1 MYGRTAL
8 VGNIGSFDK
17 NTYRVIIDSHVL
29 PFLEQKHGETESF
42 VLQEDN
48 CGPHRATTIATYL
61 QSKGVA
67 RMKWP
72 AQSSDLNPVENIW
85 GIIKTRL
92 WKRDVLPR
100 SPMHLFQI
108 LTDIWNSLPDC
119 ILENLVASMPKRAKL
134 VRKLRGKSAKY

>member
-8 VGNIGSFDK
+8 VRTIGSFDK

-29 PFLEQKHGETESF
+29 PFTEQKHGGTESF

-48 CGPHRATTIATYL
+48 CGLHRATTIATYL
-61 QSKGVA
+61 QNKDAV

-72 AQSSDLNPVENIW
+72 AQSPDLNPIENIW
-85 GIIKTRL
+85 GIMRTRL
-92 WKRDVLPR
+92 RKRDVLPR

-108 LTDIWNSLPDC
+108 LSGMWNSLPDS
-119 ILENLVASMPKRAKL
+119 IFGNLVASMPKRAKL
-134 VRKLRGKSAKY
+134 VV